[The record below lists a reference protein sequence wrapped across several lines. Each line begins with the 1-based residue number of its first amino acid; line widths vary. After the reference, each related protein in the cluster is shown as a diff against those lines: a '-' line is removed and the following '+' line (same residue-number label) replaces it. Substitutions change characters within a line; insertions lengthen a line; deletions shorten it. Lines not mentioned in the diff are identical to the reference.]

1 MDKINRFF
9 NIYENDDQD
18 LENQLETLQ
27 VSQDSTSSINLIDLN
42 KLGYEEILITDT
54 PTQNLW
60 NLIPI
65 YNISQIGKDMIW
77 LIYSDPNNERLIIV
91 HGYVDGKKQI
101 EYVKITLNN
110 SGRTFQEQA
119 LLEAKKRYNDKIS
132 SGYNPKFIDNSSSII
147 KFQLANNYVPPN
159 KGKTNVINFP
169 VAVQCKIDGIRAGV
183 FIRDNELKKF
193 SRTNKIF
200 KNMWFD
206 NQLKVLLSFLP
217 PNTVLDGEM
226 YSTEVNFNEISSIVR
241 TVKKYNPLEVK
252 IIFYIFDIIIPNMIL
267 EERINKLNKA
277 YENYINSGNE
287 CNGFIILPTYSAQ
300 NYEDLENIHSFYVSN
315 GYEGIMIRNYS
326 TTKKDP
332 KFSYY
337 KGGRNNN
344 LLKYKHFIE
353 EETTIINIE
362 SCYENTLELAMFVVK
377 DIRGNIFKVRPSGS
391 FEERIKALND
401 KNEYIGKMY
410 TIKYFELTPDGVPR
424 FPTGK
429 GLRIDLD

>member
-9 NIYENDDQD
+9 DVSEDNVEENLQPSLQDQNIN
-18 LENQLETLQ
+18 
-27 VSQDSTSSINLIDLN
+27 IIDLN
-42 KLGYEEILITDT
+42 KLGYEEILITDI
-54 PTQNLW
+54 PTQDLW

-77 LIYSDPNNERLIIV
+77 LIYSDPDNERLVIV

-101 EYVKITLNN
+101 EYVKIILNT

-132 SGYNPKFIDNSSSII
+132 SGYNPKFIDNFTSII

-159 KGKTNVINFP
+159 KGKTNIINFP
-169 VAVQCKIDGIRAGV
+169 VAVQCKIDGIRAGA
-183 FIRDNELKKF
+183 FIRDNELKKL
-193 SRTNKIF
+193 SRTNKLF

-206 NQLKVLLSFLP
+206 SQLKTLLSFLP
-217 PNTVLDGEM
+217 PNTILDGEM

-252 IIFYIFDIIIPNMIL
+252 IVYYIFDIIIPNMIL

-277 YENYINSGNE
+277 YENYINSGNQ
-287 CNGFIILPTYSAQ
+287 NSGFVILPTIQAN
-300 NYEDLENIHSFYVSN
+300 NYEDLENYHSFYVSN

-326 TTKKDP
+326 ITKKDP

-344 LLKYKHFIE
+344 LLKYKHFIDE
-353 EETTIINIE
+353 EATILDVE
-362 SCYENTLELAMFVVK
+362 SCYENNTEMAMFVVK
-377 DIRGNIFKVRPSGS
+377 DIRGNIFKVRPNGS
-391 FEERIKALND
+391 FEERIKALNNKKD
-401 KNEYIGKMY
+401 YIGKFY

-429 GLRIDLD
+429 GIRIDCE